1 MASRAVRLELA
12 VEPFE
17 DSLRA
22 TNSILRLKKNMF
34 QEIPAMSHPAVFQM
48 TTAFGGLEL
57 KVSVSFFHIGV
68 HELHKACN
76 QNLGIVPLV

>member
-22 TNSILRLKKNMF
+22 TNSVLRLKKTYF
-34 QEIPAMSHPAVFQM
+34 K

-57 KVSVSFFHIGV
+57 KVSVSFFHIGA

>member
-1 MASRAVRLELA
+1 
-12 VEPFE
+12 
-17 DSLRA
+17 
-22 TNSILRLKKNMF
+22 MF

-57 KVSVSFFHIGV
+57 KVSVSFFHIGA